1 MRPNKLSIVSATML
15 AYTSLAGVAFA
26 DNTTP
31 PATTGGTGA
40 SGSTGSVSGGATGGA
55 GTSAVTSQTVM
66 TPSSPSVSTTSTNI
80 TTQGTPGGAATTP
93 SATTPTSTT
102 TTTSADDATAASSAP
117 ITTISPPPSGE
128 STVVYNHQRPNKA
141 LLITGASLFVGTYV
155 TTAAFAGANGPVAD
169 KDLYLPIVGPW
180 INLSERTTASG
191 RANDTRDVVL
201 IAGSGVLQGAGAA
214 LLVTSF
220 FVPERV
226 PAARI
231 SAGNVKMQ
239 ITPQAGPGA
248 GGLGAVGTF

>member
-15 AYTSLAGVAFA
+15 ACTSLAGVSFA

-40 SGSTGSVSGGATGGA
+40 SGSTGSASGDATGGA

-80 TTQGTPGGAATTP
+80 TTQGTPGGAVTTP
-93 SATTPTSTT
+93 STTPTSTT

-117 ITTISPPPSGE
+117 ITTMAPPPSGE

-191 RANDTRDVVL
+191 RGNDTRDVVL